1 MKQMEHSYKGEEKF
15 LVNDLKTIVSKARS
29 KAFAAVN
36 YSLVERNWRI
46 GKRIVEEEQNGEARA
61 EYGKHIIEVASAA
74 LTEEFGKGFS
84 ETNLINFKKFFLLFK
99 ELEIHQTVSEEFRKQ
114 VLHLLPWSHYERL
127 IRVED
132 KKAREWYAKEAYEQG
147 WSFRTL
153 NRNIN
158 TLYYERLLMSKK
170 KQPVVNEMQDK
181 TKAYQQDKLEYIKS
195 PVVLEFLGLPEDT
208 SLAESKLET
217 AIINNLEKFLM
228 EMGKGYALVARQ
240 QHIRTEENDYYID
253 LVFYN
258 YLIKSFILVDL
269 KVNRI
274 TYQDVGQMDMYLQMY
289 DKMKK
294 GPDDNPTIGIIL
306 CTETDSDVARYSTLA
321 KNDQMFAAK
330 YKLYLPDKEDL
341 RREIERQKELYLMA
355 HPEETGISV
364 TNGYAQ
370 PDSCFM
376 FAYDLE
382 QDKLLWRSAD
392 QSYNSMNFVVKG
404 DVILCGY
411 GFTAEDDYLYQINR
425 NTGEILDRLELKK
438 MPDLL
443 VEQDGKLYVHTYSY
457 DYVIDF

>member
-1 MKQMEHSYKGEEKF
+1 MKEPGKKYNDEDNL
-15 LVNDLKTIVSKARS
+15 LVNDLRSIVSKARS

-46 GKRIVEEEQNGEARA
+46 GQRIVEQEQNGASRA
-61 EYGKHIIEVASAA
+61 EYGKHVIEVASAA

-84 ETNLINFKKFFLLFK
+84 ETNIMNFKKFYLKFK
-99 ELEIHQTVSEEFRKQ
+99 ELTIPQTVSEEFKKQ
-114 VLHLLPWSHYERL
+114 KQQTLSDELSSHFQKGQTPPAQFELRLLPWSHYERL

-132 KKAREWYAKEAYEQG
+132 KKAREWYAKEAFEQG

-258 YLIKSFILVDL
+258 YLIKSFILADL

-341 RREIERQKELYLMA
+341 RREIERQKELYLMT
-355 HPEETGISV
+355 HPEE
-364 TNGYAQ
+364 N
-370 PDSCFM
+370 
-376 FAYDLE
+376 E
-382 QDKLLWRSAD
+382 K
-392 QSYNSMNFVVKG
+392 
-404 DVILCGY
+404 
-411 GFTAEDDYLYQINR
+411 E
-425 NTGEILDRLELKK
+425 
-438 MPDLL
+438 
-443 VEQDGKLYVHTYSY
+443 
-457 DYVIDF
+457 

>member
-1 MKQMEHSYKGEEKF
+1 MKQLNKKYNDEDNM
-15 LVNDLKTIVSKARS
+15 LVNDLRSIVSKARS

-46 GKRIVEEEQNGEARA
+46 GQRIVEQEQNGASRA
-61 EYGKHIIEVASAA
+61 EYGKHVIEIASAA

-84 ETNLINFKKFFLLFK
+84 YTNIANYKRFYLTFNNLQIL
-99 ELEIHQTVSEEFRKQ
+99 QTVSEEFNNPIQQTLPAKSSAPHKEDKAESAQSELR
-114 VLHLLPWSHYERL
+114 LLPWSHYERL

-132 KKAREWYAKEAYEQG
+132 KKAREWYAKEAFEQG
-147 WSFRTL
+147 WSYRTL

-158 TLYYERLLMSKK
+158 TLYYERLLMSTK
-170 KQPVVNEMQDK
+170 KQPVVKEMQDK

-330 YKLYLPDKEDL
+330 YKLYLPNEEDL
-341 RREIERQKELYLMA
+341 RREIERQKELFLMA
-355 HPEETGISV
+355 HLDE
-364 TNGYAQ
+364 N
-370 PDSCFM
+370 
-376 FAYDLE
+376 
-382 QDKLLWRSAD
+382 DK
-392 QSYNSMNFVVKG
+392 
-404 DVILCGY
+404 IL
-411 GFTAEDDYLYQINR
+411 
-425 NTGEILDRLELKK
+425 
-438 MPDLL
+438 
-443 VEQDGKLYVHTYSY
+443 
-457 DYVIDF
+457 

>member
-1 MKQMEHSYKGEEKF
+1 MKQLNKKYNDKDNM
-15 LVNDLKTIVSKARS
+15 LVNDLRSIVSKARS

-46 GKRIVEEEQNGEARA
+46 GQRIVKQEQNGASRA
-61 EYGKHIIEVASAA
+61 EYGKHVIEVASSA

-84 ETNLINFKKFFLLFK
+84 ETNIRTSRKFFLIFND
-99 ELEIHQTVSEEFRKQ
+99 LEIQQTLSAESNLPKHQTLSDESSLLPQKGQTQSAQFELR
-114 VLHLLPWSHYERL
+114 LLPWSHYERL
-127 IRVED
+127 IRVGD
-132 KKAREWYAKEAYEQG
+132 KKAREWYAKEAFEQG

-355 HPEETGISV
+355 HPEE
-364 TNGYAQ
+364 N
-370 PDSCFM
+370 
-376 FAYDLE
+376 
-382 QDKLLWRSAD
+382 DK
-392 QSYNSMNFVVKG
+392 
-404 DVILCGY
+404 
-411 GFTAEDDYLYQINR
+411 E
-425 NTGEILDRLELKK
+425 
-438 MPDLL
+438 
-443 VEQDGKLYVHTYSY
+443 
-457 DYVIDF
+457 

>member
-1 MKQMEHSYKGEEKF
+1 MKEPSKKYNDEDNM
-15 LVNDLKTIVSKARS
+15 LVNDLRSIVSKARS

-46 GKRIVEEEQNGEARA
+46 GQRIVEEEQNGASRA
-61 EYGKHIIEVASAA
+61 EYGKHVIEVASAA
-74 LTEEFGKGFS
+74 LMKEFGKGFS
-84 ETNLINFKKFFLLFK
+84 ETNIMNFKKFYLKFK
-99 ELEIHQTVSEEFRKQ
+99 ELTIPQTLSEEFKKQ
-114 VLHLLPWSHYERL
+114 KHQTLSDESSLLPQKWQTQPAQFELRLLPWSHYERL

-132 KKAREWYAKEAYEQG
+132 KKAREWYAKEAFEQG
-147 WSFRTL
+147 WSYRTL

-158 TLYYERLLMSKK
+158 TLYYERLLMSTK
-170 KQPVVNEMQDK
+170 KQPVVDEMQDK

-321 KNDQMFAAK
+321 QNDQMFAAK

-355 HPEETGISV
+355 HPEE
-364 TNGYAQ
+364 N
-370 PDSCFM
+370 
-376 FAYDLE
+376 
-382 QDKLLWRSAD
+382 DK
-392 QSYNSMNFVVKG
+392 
-404 DVILCGY
+404 
-411 GFTAEDDYLYQINR
+411 E
-425 NTGEILDRLELKK
+425 
-438 MPDLL
+438 
-443 VEQDGKLYVHTYSY
+443 
-457 DYVIDF
+457 

>member
-1 MKQMEHSYKGEEKF
+1 MKEPGKKYNDEDNM
-15 LVNDLKTIVSKARS
+15 LVNDLRSIVSKARS

-46 GKRIVEEEQNGEARA
+46 GQRIVEEEQNGASRA
-61 EYGKHIIEVASAA
+61 EYGKHVIEIASAA

-84 ETNLINFKKFFLLFK
+84 YTNIANYKRFYLTFNNLQIL
-99 ELEIHQTVSEEFRKQ
+99 QTLSEEFNNPIQQTLPAKSSAPHKEDKAESTQSELR
-114 VLHLLPWSHYERL
+114 LLPWSHYERL

-132 KKAREWYAKEAYEQG
+132 KKAREWYAKEAFEQG

-181 TKAYQQDKLEYIKS
+181 TKAYQQNKLEYIKS

-355 HPEETGISV
+355 HPEE
-364 TNGYAQ
+364 N
-370 PDSCFM
+370 
-376 FAYDLE
+376 
-382 QDKLLWRSAD
+382 DK
-392 QSYNSMNFVVKG
+392 
-404 DVILCGY
+404 
-411 GFTAEDDYLYQINR
+411 E
-425 NTGEILDRLELKK
+425 
-438 MPDLL
+438 
-443 VEQDGKLYVHTYSY
+443 
-457 DYVIDF
+457 

>member
-1 MKQMEHSYKGEEKF
+1 MNEPGKKYNDEDNM
-15 LVNDLKTIVSKARS
+15 LVNDLRSIVSKARS

-46 GKRIVEEEQNGEARA
+46 GQRIVEEEQNGASRA
-61 EYGKHIIEVASAA
+61 EYGKHVIEVASAA
-74 LTEEFGKGFS
+74 LTKEFGKGFS
-84 ETNLINFKKFFLLFK
+84 ETNIMNFKKFYLKFK
-99 ELEIHQTVSEEFRKQ
+99 ELAIPQTVSEEFKKQ
-114 VLHLLPWSHYERL
+114 KHQTLSDESSLLPQKGQTQPAQSELRLLPWSHYERL

-132 KKAREWYAKEAYEQG
+132 KKAREWYAKEAFEQG

-158 TLYYERLLMSKK
+158 TLYYARLLMSKK
-170 KQPVVNEMQDK
+170 KQPVVDEMQDK

-208 SLAESKLET
+208 SLAESKLKT
-217 AIINNLEKFLM
+217 AVINNLEKFLM

-330 YKLYLPDKEDL
+330 YKLYLPNEEDL

-355 HPEETGISV
+355 HP
-364 TNGYAQ
+364 
-370 PDSCFM
+370 
-376 FAYDLE
+376 
-382 QDKLLWRSAD
+382 DK
-392 QSYNSMNFVVKG
+392 
-404 DVILCGY
+404 
-411 GFTAEDDYLYQINR
+411 
-425 NTGEILDRLELKK
+425 
-438 MPDLL
+438 
-443 VEQDGKLYVHTYSY
+443 
-457 DYVIDF
+457 

>member
-1 MKQMEHSYKGEEKF
+1 MKEPGKKYNDEDNM
-15 LVNDLKTIVSKARS
+15 LVNDLRSIVSKARS

-46 GKRIVEEEQNGEARA
+46 GQRIVEEEQNGASRA
-61 EYGKHIIEVASAA
+61 EYGKHVIEVASAA

-84 ETNLINFKKFFLLFK
+84 YTNIANYKRFYLTFNNLQIL
-99 ELEIHQTVSEEFRKQ
+99 QTVSEEFNNPIQQTLPAKSSA
-114 VLHLLPWSHYERL
+114 LHKEDKAESTQSELRLLPWSHYERL

-132 KKAREWYAKEAYEQG
+132 KKAREWYAKEAFEQG

-170 KQPVVNEMQDK
+170 KRPVVDEMQDN

-355 HPEETGISV
+355 HPEE
-364 TNGYAQ
+364 N
-370 PDSCFM
+370 
-376 FAYDLE
+376 
-382 QDKLLWRSAD
+382 DK
-392 QSYNSMNFVVKG
+392 
-404 DVILCGY
+404 
-411 GFTAEDDYLYQINR
+411 E
-425 NTGEILDRLELKK
+425 
-438 MPDLL
+438 
-443 VEQDGKLYVHTYSY
+443 
-457 DYVIDF
+457 

>member
-74 LTEEFGKGFS
+74 LTEEFGKGYS
-84 ETNLINFKKFFLLFK
+84 ETNIRTFRKFFLIFRN
-99 ELEIHQTVSEEFRKQ
+99 LEIQQTVSAESNLPKQ
-114 VLHLLPWSHYERL
+114 QTLSDNLSSHFQKGQTPPAQFKLRLLPWSHYERL
-127 IRVED
+127 IRIED
-132 KKAREWYAKEAYEQG
+132 KRARDWYAKEAFEQG
-147 WSFRTL
+147 WSYRTL
-153 NRNIN
+153 SRNIN
-158 TLYYERLLMSKK
+158 TLYYERLLMSKDK
-170 KQPVVNEMQDK
+170 APVEKEMKEKTNEF
-181 TKAYQQDKLEYIKS
+181 QQDKLEYIKS
-195 PVVLEFLGLPEDT
+195 PVVMEFLGLPSDS
-208 SLAESKLET
+208 SLKESKLES
-217 AIINNLEKFLM
+217 AIIDNLEKFLM

-355 HPEETGISV
+355 HPEE
-364 TNGYAQ
+364 N
-370 PDSCFM
+370 
-376 FAYDLE
+376 
-382 QDKLLWRSAD
+382 DK
-392 QSYNSMNFVVKG
+392 
-404 DVILCGY
+404 
-411 GFTAEDDYLYQINR
+411 E
-425 NTGEILDRLELKK
+425 
-438 MPDLL
+438 
-443 VEQDGKLYVHTYSY
+443 
-457 DYVIDF
+457 

>member
-1 MKQMEHSYKGEEKF
+1 MKEPEKKYNDEDNM
-15 LVNDLKTIVSKARS
+15 LVNDLRSIVSKARS

-46 GKRIVEEEQNGEARA
+46 GQRIVEEEQNGTSRA
-61 EYGKHIIEVASAA
+61 EYGKHVIEVASAA
-74 LTEEFGKGFS
+74 LTKEFGKGFS
-84 ETNLINFKKFFLLFK
+84 YTNIANYKRFYLTFRDLQIL
-99 ELEIHQTVSEEFRKQ
+99 QTVSEEFKKQ
-114 VLHLLPWSHYERL
+114 KHQTLSDESSLLPQKDQTQSTQSELRLLPWSHYERL

-132 KKAREWYAKEAYEQG
+132 KKAREWYAKEAFEQG

-170 KQPVVNEMQDK
+170 KQPVVDEMQDK

-355 HPEETGISV
+355 HPEE
-364 TNGYAQ
+364 N
-370 PDSCFM
+370 
-376 FAYDLE
+376 
-382 QDKLLWRSAD
+382 DK
-392 QSYNSMNFVVKG
+392 
-404 DVILCGY
+404 
-411 GFTAEDDYLYQINR
+411 E
-425 NTGEILDRLELKK
+425 
-438 MPDLL
+438 
-443 VEQDGKLYVHTYSY
+443 
-457 DYVIDF
+457 

>member
-1 MKQMEHSYKGEEKF
+1 MKEPGKKYNDEDNM
-15 LVNDLKTIVSKARS
+15 LVNDLRSIVSKARS

-46 GKRIVEEEQNGEARA
+46 GQRIVEQEQNGASRA
-61 EYGKHIIEVASAA
+61 EYGKHVIEIASAA

-84 ETNLINFKKFFLLFK
+84 ETNIMNFKKFYLKFK
-99 ELEIHQTVSEEFRKQ
+99 ELTIPQTLSEEFKKQ
-114 VLHLLPWSHYERL
+114 KHQTLSDESSLLPQKGQTQSAQFELRLLPWSHYERL

-132 KKAREWYAKEAYEQG
+132 KKAREWYAKEAFEQG

-321 KNDQMFAAK
+321 QNDQMFAAK

-355 HPEETGISV
+355 HPEE
-364 TNGYAQ
+364 N
-370 PDSCFM
+370 
-376 FAYDLE
+376 
-382 QDKLLWRSAD
+382 DK
-392 QSYNSMNFVVKG
+392 
-404 DVILCGY
+404 
-411 GFTAEDDYLYQINR
+411 E
-425 NTGEILDRLELKK
+425 
-438 MPDLL
+438 
-443 VEQDGKLYVHTYSY
+443 
-457 DYVIDF
+457 

>member
-1 MKQMEHSYKGEEKF
+1 MKEPGKKYNDEDNM
-15 LVNDLKTIVSKARS
+15 LVNDLRSIVSKARS
-29 KAFAAVN
+29 KTFAAVN

-46 GKRIVEEEQNGEARA
+46 GQRIVEQEQNGASRA
-61 EYGKHIIEVASAA
+61 EYGKHVIEVASAA
-74 LTEEFGKGFS
+74 LTKEFGKGFS
-84 ETNLINFKKFFLLFK
+84 ETNIMNFKKFYLKFK
-99 ELEIHQTVSEEFRKQ
+99 ELTIPQTLSEEFKKQ
-114 VLHLLPWSHYERL
+114 KHQTLSDESSLLPQKGQTQSAQFELRLLPWSHYERL

-132 KKAREWYAKEAYEQG
+132 KKAREWYAKEAFEQG

-330 YKLYLPDKEDL
+330 YKLYLPNEEDL

-355 HPEETGISV
+355 HP
-364 TNGYAQ
+364 
-370 PDSCFM
+370 
-376 FAYDLE
+376 
-382 QDKLLWRSAD
+382 DK
-392 QSYNSMNFVVKG
+392 
-404 DVILCGY
+404 
-411 GFTAEDDYLYQINR
+411 
-425 NTGEILDRLELKK
+425 
-438 MPDLL
+438 
-443 VEQDGKLYVHTYSY
+443 
-457 DYVIDF
+457 

>member
-1 MKQMEHSYKGEEKF
+1 MKQLNKKYNDEDNM
-15 LVNDLKTIVSKARS
+15 LVNDLRSIVSKARS

-46 GKRIVEEEQNGEARA
+46 GQRIVEQEQNGASRA
-61 EYGKHIIEVASAA
+61 EYGKHVIEVASAA
-74 LTEEFGKGFS
+74 LTKEFGKGFS
-84 ETNLINFKKFFLLFK
+84 ETNIMNFKKFYLKFK
-99 ELEIHQTVSEEFRKQ
+99 ELTIPQTVSEEFKKQ
-114 VLHLLPWSHYERL
+114 KQQTLSDESSLLLQKGQTQSAQFELRLLSWSHYERL

-132 KKAREWYAKEAYEQG
+132 KKAREWYAKESFEQG

-158 TLYYERLLMSKK
+158 TLYYERLLMSTK
-170 KQPVVNEMQDK
+170 KQPVVKEMQDK

-355 HPEETGISV
+355 HPEE
-364 TNGYAQ
+364 N
-370 PDSCFM
+370 
-376 FAYDLE
+376 
-382 QDKLLWRSAD
+382 DK
-392 QSYNSMNFVVKG
+392 
-404 DVILCGY
+404 
-411 GFTAEDDYLYQINR
+411 E
-425 NTGEILDRLELKK
+425 
-438 MPDLL
+438 
-443 VEQDGKLYVHTYSY
+443 
-457 DYVIDF
+457 

>member
-1 MKQMEHSYKGEEKF
+1 MKEPGKKYNDEDNM
-15 LVNDLKTIVSKARS
+15 LVNDLRSIVSKARS

-46 GKRIVEEEQNGEARA
+46 GQRIVEEEQNGASRA
-61 EYGKHIIEVASAA
+61 EYGKHVIEVASAA
-74 LTEEFGKGFS
+74 LTKEFGKGFS
-84 ETNLINFKKFFLLFK
+84 ETNIINFKKFYLKFK
-99 ELEIHQTVSEEFRKQ
+99 ELAIPQTVSEEFKKQ
-114 VLHLLPWSHYERL
+114 KHQTLSDESSLLPQKGQTQPAQSELRLLPWSHYERL

-132 KKAREWYAKEAYEQG
+132 KKAREWYAKEAFEQG

-158 TLYYERLLMSKK
+158 TLYYERLLMSTK
-170 KQPVVNEMQDK
+170 KQPVVDEMQDK

-355 HPEETGISV
+355 HPEE
-364 TNGYAQ
+364 N
-370 PDSCFM
+370 
-376 FAYDLE
+376 
-382 QDKLLWRSAD
+382 DK
-392 QSYNSMNFVVKG
+392 
-404 DVILCGY
+404 
-411 GFTAEDDYLYQINR
+411 E
-425 NTGEILDRLELKK
+425 
-438 MPDLL
+438 
-443 VEQDGKLYVHTYSY
+443 
-457 DYVIDF
+457 

>member
-84 ETNLINFKKFFLLFK
+84 ETNIRTFRKFFLIFRN
-99 ELEIHQTVSEEFRKQ
+99 LEIQQTVSAESNLPKQ
-114 VLHLLPWSHYERL
+114 QTLSDNLSSHFQKGQTPPAQFKLRLLPWSHYERL
-127 IRVED
+127 IRIED
-132 KKAREWYAKEAYEQG
+132 KRARDWYAKEAFKQG
-147 WSFRTL
+147 WSYRTL
-153 NRNIN
+153 SRNIN
-158 TLYYERLLMSKK
+158 TLYYERLLMSKDK
-170 KQPVVNEMQDK
+170 APVEKEMKEKTNEF
-181 TKAYQQDKLEYIKS
+181 QQDKLEYIKS
-195 PVVLEFLGLPEDT
+195 PVVMEFLGLPSDS
-208 SLAESKLET
+208 SLKESKLES
-217 AIINNLEKFLM
+217 AIIDNLEKFLM

-306 CTETDSDVARYSTLA
+306 CAETDSDVARYSTLA

-330 YKLYLPDKEDL
+330 YKLYLPNEEDL

-355 HPEETGISV
+355 HPEE
-364 TNGYAQ
+364 N
-370 PDSCFM
+370 
-376 FAYDLE
+376 
-382 QDKLLWRSAD
+382 DK
-392 QSYNSMNFVVKG
+392 
-404 DVILCGY
+404 
-411 GFTAEDDYLYQINR
+411 E
-425 NTGEILDRLELKK
+425 
-438 MPDLL
+438 
-443 VEQDGKLYVHTYSY
+443 
-457 DYVIDF
+457 

>member
-1 MKQMEHSYKGEEKF
+1 MKEPGKKYNDEDNM
-15 LVNDLKTIVSKARS
+15 LVNDLRSIVSKARS

-46 GKRIVEEEQNGEARA
+46 GQRIVEQEQNGASRA
-61 EYGKHIIEVASAA
+61 EYGKHVIEVASAA
-74 LTEEFGKGFS
+74 LTKEFGKGFS
-84 ETNLINFKKFFLLFK
+84 ETNIMNFKKFYLKFK
-99 ELEIHQTVSEEFRKQ
+99 ELTIPQTVSEEFKKQ
-114 VLHLLPWSHYERL
+114 KQQTLSDESSLLPQKGQPQPAQFELRLLPWSHYERL

-132 KKAREWYAKEAYEQG
+132 KKAREWYAKEAFNEG
-147 WSFRTL
+147 WSYRTL

-158 TLYYERLLMSKK
+158 TLYYERLLMSTK
-170 KQPVVNEMQDK
+170 KQPVVDEMQDK

-208 SLAESKLET
+208 SLAESKLEP

-355 HPEETGISV
+355 HPEE
-364 TNGYAQ
+364 N
-370 PDSCFM
+370 
-376 FAYDLE
+376 
-382 QDKLLWRSAD
+382 DK
-392 QSYNSMNFVVKG
+392 
-404 DVILCGY
+404 
-411 GFTAEDDYLYQINR
+411 E
-425 NTGEILDRLELKK
+425 
-438 MPDLL
+438 
-443 VEQDGKLYVHTYSY
+443 
-457 DYVIDF
+457 

>member
-1 MKQMEHSYKGEEKF
+1 MKQPGKKYNDEDNM
-15 LVNDLKTIVSKARS
+15 LVNDLRSIVSKARS

-46 GKRIVEEEQNGEARA
+46 GQRIVEQEQNGASRA
-61 EYGKHIIEVASAA
+61 EYGKHVIEIASAA

-84 ETNLINFKKFFLLFK
+84 YTNIANYKRFYLTFNNLQIL
-99 ELEIHQTVSEEFRKQ
+99 QTLSEEFKKQ
-114 VLHLLPWSHYERL
+114 KHQTLSEEFSLLPQKGQTQSAQFELRLLPWSHYERL

-132 KKAREWYAKEAYEQG
+132 KKAREWYAKEAFEQG

-355 HPEETGISV
+355 HPEE
-364 TNGYAQ
+364 N
-370 PDSCFM
+370 
-376 FAYDLE
+376 
-382 QDKLLWRSAD
+382 DK
-392 QSYNSMNFVVKG
+392 
-404 DVILCGY
+404 
-411 GFTAEDDYLYQINR
+411 E
-425 NTGEILDRLELKK
+425 
-438 MPDLL
+438 
-443 VEQDGKLYVHTYSY
+443 
-457 DYVIDF
+457 

>member
-1 MKQMEHSYKGEEKF
+1 MKEPSKKYNDEDNM
-15 LVNDLKTIVSKARS
+15 LVNDLRSIVSKARS

-46 GKRIVEEEQNGEARA
+46 GQRIVEEEQNGASRA
-61 EYGKHIIEVASAA
+61 EYGKHVIEVASAA
-74 LTEEFGKGFS
+74 LTKEFGKGFS
-84 ETNLINFKKFFLLFK
+84 ETNIMNFKKFYLKFK
-99 ELEIHQTVSEEFRKQ
+99 ELTIPQTLSEEFKKQ
-114 VLHLLPWSHYERL
+114 KHQTLSDESSLLPQKGQTQPAQSELRLLPWSHYERL

-132 KKAREWYAKEAYEQG
+132 KKAREWYAKEAFEQG

-158 TLYYERLLMSKK
+158 TLYYERLLMSTK
-170 KQPVVNEMQDK
+170 KQPVVDEMQDK

-355 HPEETGISV
+355 HPEE
-364 TNGYAQ
+364 N
-370 PDSCFM
+370 
-376 FAYDLE
+376 
-382 QDKLLWRSAD
+382 DK
-392 QSYNSMNFVVKG
+392 
-404 DVILCGY
+404 
-411 GFTAEDDYLYQINR
+411 E
-425 NTGEILDRLELKK
+425 
-438 MPDLL
+438 
-443 VEQDGKLYVHTYSY
+443 
-457 DYVIDF
+457 

>member
-1 MKQMEHSYKGEEKF
+1 MKQPRKKYNDEDNM
-15 LVNDLKTIVSKARS
+15 LVNDLRSIVSKARS

-46 GKRIVEEEQNGEARA
+46 GQRIVEQEQNGASRA
-61 EYGKHIIEVASAA
+61 EYGKHVIEIASAA

-84 ETNLINFKKFFLLFK
+84 ETNIRTFRKFFLIFRN
-99 ELEIHQTVSEEFRKQ
+99 LEIQQTVSAESNLPKQ
-114 VLHLLPWSHYERL
+114 QTLSDNLSSHFQKGQTPPAQFKLRLLPWSHYERL
-127 IRVED
+127 IRIED
-132 KKAREWYAKEAYEQG
+132 KRARDWYAKEAFEQG
-147 WSFRTL
+147 WSYRTL
-153 NRNIN
+153 SRNIN
-158 TLYYERLLMSKK
+158 TLYYERFLMSKDK
-170 KQPVVNEMQDK
+170 APVEKEMKEKTNEF
-181 TKAYQQDKLEYIKS
+181 QQDKLEYIKS
-195 PVVLEFLGLPEDT
+195 PVVMEFLGLPSDS
-208 SLAESKLET
+208 SLKESKLES

-306 CTETDSDVARYSTLA
+306 CAETDSDVARYSTLA

-330 YKLYLPDKEDL
+330 YKLYLPNEEDL

-355 HPEETGISV
+355 HP
-364 TNGYAQ
+364 
-370 PDSCFM
+370 
-376 FAYDLE
+376 
-382 QDKLLWRSAD
+382 DK
-392 QSYNSMNFVVKG
+392 
-404 DVILCGY
+404 
-411 GFTAEDDYLYQINR
+411 
-425 NTGEILDRLELKK
+425 
-438 MPDLL
+438 
-443 VEQDGKLYVHTYSY
+443 
-457 DYVIDF
+457 

>member
-1 MKQMEHSYKGEEKF
+1 MKQPRKKYNDEDNM
-15 LVNDLKTIVSKARS
+15 LVNDLRSIVSKARS

-46 GKRIVEEEQNGEARA
+46 GQRIVEQEQNGASRA
-61 EYGKHIIEVASAA
+61 EYGKHVIEIASAA

-84 ETNLINFKKFFLLFK
+84 ETNIMNFKKFYLKFK
-99 ELEIHQTVSEEFRKQ
+99 ELTIPQTLSEEFKKQ
-114 VLHLLPWSHYERL
+114 KHQTLSDESSLLPQKGQTQSAQFELRLLPWSHYERL

-132 KKAREWYAKEAYEQG
+132 KKAREWYAKEAFEQG

-170 KQPVVNEMQDK
+170 KRPVVNEMQDK

-355 HPEETGISV
+355 HPEE
-364 TNGYAQ
+364 N
-370 PDSCFM
+370 
-376 FAYDLE
+376 
-382 QDKLLWRSAD
+382 DK
-392 QSYNSMNFVVKG
+392 
-404 DVILCGY
+404 
-411 GFTAEDDYLYQINR
+411 E
-425 NTGEILDRLELKK
+425 
-438 MPDLL
+438 
-443 VEQDGKLYVHTYSY
+443 
-457 DYVIDF
+457 

>member
-1 MKQMEHSYKGEEKF
+1 MKEPGKKYNDEDNM
-15 LVNDLKTIVSKARS
+15 LVNDLRSIVSKARS

-46 GKRIVEEEQNGEARA
+46 GQRIVEEEQNGASRA
-61 EYGKHIIEVASAA
+61 EYGKHVIEVASAA
-74 LTEEFGKGFS
+74 LTKEFGKGFS
-84 ETNLINFKKFFLLFK
+84 ETNIMNFKKFYLKFK
-99 ELEIHQTVSEEFRKQ
+99 ELTIPQTLSEEFKKQ
-114 VLHLLPWSHYERL
+114 KHQTLSDESSLLPQKGQTQPAQFELRLLPWSHYERL

-132 KKAREWYAKEAYEQG
+132 KKAREWYAKEAFEQG
-147 WSFRTL
+147 WSYRTL

-158 TLYYERLLMSKK
+158 TLYYERLLMSTK

-228 EMGKGYALVARQ
+228 EMGKGYALVTRQ

-355 HPEETGISV
+355 HPEE
-364 TNGYAQ
+364 N
-370 PDSCFM
+370 
-376 FAYDLE
+376 
-382 QDKLLWRSAD
+382 DK
-392 QSYNSMNFVVKG
+392 
-404 DVILCGY
+404 
-411 GFTAEDDYLYQINR
+411 E
-425 NTGEILDRLELKK
+425 
-438 MPDLL
+438 
-443 VEQDGKLYVHTYSY
+443 
-457 DYVIDF
+457 

>member
-1 MKQMEHSYKGEEKF
+1 MKQPSKKYNDEDNM
-15 LVNDLKTIVSKARS
+15 LVNDLRSIVSKARS

-46 GKRIVEEEQNGEARA
+46 GQRIVEQEQNGASRA
-61 EYGKHIIEVASAA
+61 EYGKHVIEVASAA
-74 LTEEFGKGFS
+74 LTKEFGKGFS
-84 ETNLINFKKFFLLFK
+84 ETNIMNFKKFYLKFK
-99 ELEIHQTVSEEFRKQ
+99 GLAIPQTLSEEFNNPIQQTLPAKSSAPYKEDKTPSAQFELR
-114 VLHLLPWSHYERL
+114 LLPWSHYERL

-132 KKAREWYAKEAYEQG
+132 KKAREWYAKEAFNEG
-147 WSFRTL
+147 WSYRTL

-158 TLYYERLLMSKK
+158 TLYYERLLMSTK
-170 KQPVVNEMQDK
+170 KQPVVDEMQDK

-289 DKMKK
+289 DKIKK

-355 HPEETGISV
+355 HPEE
-364 TNGYAQ
+364 N
-370 PDSCFM
+370 
-376 FAYDLE
+376 
-382 QDKLLWRSAD
+382 
-392 QSYNSMNFVVKG
+392 
-404 DVILCGY
+404 
-411 GFTAEDDYLYQINR
+411 
-425 NTGEILDRLELKK
+425 KK
-438 MPDLL
+438 
-443 VEQDGKLYVHTYSY
+443 E
-457 DYVIDF
+457 

>member
-1 MKQMEHSYKGEEKF
+1 MKEPEKKYNDEDNM
-15 LVNDLKTIVSKARS
+15 LVNDLRSIVSKARS

-46 GKRIVEEEQNGEARA
+46 GQRIVEQEQNGASRA
-61 EYGKHIIEVASAA
+61 EYGKHVIEVASAA

-84 ETNLINFKKFFLLFK
+84 ETNIMNFKKFYLKFK
-99 ELEIHQTVSEEFRKQ
+99 ELTIPQTVSEEFKKQ
-114 VLHLLPWSHYERL
+114 KQQTLSDELSSHFQKSQTQSAQFELRLLPWSHYERL
-127 IRVED
+127 IRIED
-132 KKAREWYAKEAYEQG
+132 KKAREWYAKEAFEQG

-355 HPEETGISV
+355 HPEE
-364 TNGYAQ
+364 N
-370 PDSCFM
+370 
-376 FAYDLE
+376 
-382 QDKLLWRSAD
+382 DK
-392 QSYNSMNFVVKG
+392 
-404 DVILCGY
+404 
-411 GFTAEDDYLYQINR
+411 E
-425 NTGEILDRLELKK
+425 
-438 MPDLL
+438 
-443 VEQDGKLYVHTYSY
+443 
-457 DYVIDF
+457 

>member
-1 MKQMEHSYKGEEKF
+1 MKEPGKKYNDEDNM
-15 LVNDLKTIVSKARS
+15 LVNDLRSIVSKARS

-46 GKRIVEEEQNGEARA
+46 GQRIVEEEQNGASRA
-61 EYGKHIIEVASAA
+61 EYGKHVIEVASAA

-84 ETNLINFKKFFLLFK
+84 YTNIANYKRFYLTFSDLQIL
-99 ELEIHQTVSEEFRKQ
+99 QTVSEEFKKQ
-114 VLHLLPWSHYERL
+114 KHQTLSDESSLLPQKGQTPPAQFELRLLPWSHYERL

-132 KKAREWYAKEAYEQG
+132 KKAREWYAKEAFNEG
-147 WSFRTL
+147 WSYRTL

-170 KQPVVNEMQDK
+170 KRPVVDEMQDK

-355 HPEETGISV
+355 HPEE
-364 TNGYAQ
+364 N
-370 PDSCFM
+370 
-376 FAYDLE
+376 
-382 QDKLLWRSAD
+382 DK
-392 QSYNSMNFVVKG
+392 
-404 DVILCGY
+404 
-411 GFTAEDDYLYQINR
+411 E
-425 NTGEILDRLELKK
+425 
-438 MPDLL
+438 
-443 VEQDGKLYVHTYSY
+443 
-457 DYVIDF
+457 

>member
-1 MKQMEHSYKGEEKF
+1 MEGIRAKISSIMKQPRKKYNDEDNM
-15 LVNDLKTIVSKARS
+15 LVNDLRSIVSKARS

-46 GKRIVEEEQNGEARA
+46 GQRIVEQEQNGASRA
-61 EYGKHIIEVASAA
+61 EYGKHVIEIASAA

-84 ETNLINFKKFFLLFK
+84 ETNIMNFKKFYLKFK
-99 ELEIHQTVSEEFRKQ
+99 ELAIPQTVSEEFKKQ
-114 VLHLLPWSHYERL
+114 KHQTLSDESSLLPQKDQTQSTQSELRLLPWSHYERL

-132 KKAREWYAKEAYEQG
+132 KKAREWYAKEAFEQG

-170 KQPVVNEMQDK
+170 KQPVVDEMQDK

-355 HPEETGISV
+355 HPEE
-364 TNGYAQ
+364 N
-370 PDSCFM
+370 
-376 FAYDLE
+376 
-382 QDKLLWRSAD
+382 DK
-392 QSYNSMNFVVKG
+392 
-404 DVILCGY
+404 
-411 GFTAEDDYLYQINR
+411 E
-425 NTGEILDRLELKK
+425 
-438 MPDLL
+438 
-443 VEQDGKLYVHTYSY
+443 
-457 DYVIDF
+457 

>member
-1 MKQMEHSYKGEEKF
+1 MKEPEKKYDDEDNM
-15 LVNDLKTIVSKARS
+15 LVNDLRSIVSKARS

-46 GKRIVEEEQNGEARA
+46 GQRIVEQEQNGASRA
-61 EYGKHIIEVASAA
+61 EYGKHVIEVASAA

-84 ETNLINFKKFFLLFK
+84 YTNIANYKRFYLTFNNLQIL
-99 ELEIHQTVSEEFRKQ
+99 QTVSEEFNNPIQQTLPAKSSAPHKEDKAESTQSELR
-114 VLHLLPWSHYERL
+114 LLPWSHYERL

-132 KKAREWYAKEAYEQG
+132 KKAREWYAKEAFEQG

-170 KQPVVNEMQDK
+170 KQPVVDEMQDN

-289 DKMKK
+289 DKMRK

-341 RREIERQKELYLMA
+341 RREIERQKELYSMA
-355 HPEETGISV
+355 HPEG
-364 TNGYAQ
+364 N
-370 PDSCFM
+370 
-376 FAYDLE
+376 
-382 QDKLLWRSAD
+382 DK
-392 QSYNSMNFVVKG
+392 
-404 DVILCGY
+404 
-411 GFTAEDDYLYQINR
+411 E
-425 NTGEILDRLELKK
+425 
-438 MPDLL
+438 
-443 VEQDGKLYVHTYSY
+443 
-457 DYVIDF
+457 

>member
-1 MKQMEHSYKGEEKF
+1 MKEPGKKYNDEDNM
-15 LVNDLKTIVSKARS
+15 LVNDLRSIVSKARS

-46 GKRIVEEEQNGEARA
+46 GQRIVEEEQNGASRA
-61 EYGKHIIEVASAA
+61 EYGKHVIEVASAA
-74 LTEEFGKGFS
+74 LTKEFGKGFS
-84 ETNLINFKKFFLLFK
+84 YTNIANYKRFYLTFSDLQIL
-99 ELEIHQTVSEEFRKQ
+99 QTVSEEFKKQ
-114 VLHLLPWSHYERL
+114 KHQTLSDESSLLPQKGQTPPAQFELRFLPWSHYERL

-132 KKAREWYAKEAYEQG
+132 KKAREWYAKEAFEQD

-170 KQPVVNEMQDK
+170 KQPVVDEMQDK

-355 HPEETGISV
+355 HPEE
-364 TNGYAQ
+364 N
-370 PDSCFM
+370 
-376 FAYDLE
+376 
-382 QDKLLWRSAD
+382 DK
-392 QSYNSMNFVVKG
+392 
-404 DVILCGY
+404 
-411 GFTAEDDYLYQINR
+411 E
-425 NTGEILDRLELKK
+425 
-438 MPDLL
+438 
-443 VEQDGKLYVHTYSY
+443 
-457 DYVIDF
+457 

>member
-1 MKQMEHSYKGEEKF
+1 MKQPRKKYNDEDNM
-15 LVNDLKTIVSKARS
+15 LVNDLRSIVSKARS

-46 GKRIVEEEQNGEARA
+46 GQRIVEEEQNGASRA
-61 EYGKHIIEVASAA
+61 EYGKHVIEVASAA

-84 ETNLINFKKFFLLFK
+84 ETNIMNFKKFYLKFK
-99 ELEIHQTVSEEFRKQ
+99 ELTIPQTLSEEFKKQ
-114 VLHLLPWSHYERL
+114 KHQTLSDESSLLPQKGQTQSAQFELRLLPWSHYERL

-132 KKAREWYAKEAYEQG
+132 KKAREWYAKEAFEQG

-195 PVVLEFLGLPEDT
+195 PVVMEFLGLPSDS
-208 SLAESKLET
+208 SLKESKLES
-217 AIINNLEKFLM
+217 AIIDNLEKFLM

-306 CTETDSDVARYSTLA
+306 CAETDSDVARYSTLA

-341 RREIERQKELYLMA
+341 RREIERQKELYLMT
-355 HPEETGISV
+355 HPEE
-364 TNGYAQ
+364 N
-370 PDSCFM
+370 
-376 FAYDLE
+376 E
-382 QDKLLWRSAD
+382 K
-392 QSYNSMNFVVKG
+392 
-404 DVILCGY
+404 
-411 GFTAEDDYLYQINR
+411 E
-425 NTGEILDRLELKK
+425 
-438 MPDLL
+438 
-443 VEQDGKLYVHTYSY
+443 
-457 DYVIDF
+457 

>member
-1 MKQMEHSYKGEEKF
+1 MKEPGKKYGDEDNM
-15 LVNDLKTIVSKARS
+15 LVNDLRSIVSKARS

-46 GKRIVEEEQNGEARA
+46 GQRIVEQEQNGASRA
-61 EYGKHIIEVASAA
+61 EYGKHVIEVASAA
-74 LTEEFGKGFS
+74 LTKEFGKGFS
-84 ETNLINFKKFFLLFK
+84 ETNIMNFKKFYLKFK
-99 ELEIHQTVSEEFRKQ
+99 ELTIPQTLSEEFKKQ
-114 VLHLLPWSHYERL
+114 KHQTLSDESSLLPQKGQTQPAQFELRLLPWSHYERL

-132 KKAREWYAKEAYEQG
+132 KKAREWYAKEAFNEG
-147 WSFRTL
+147 WSYRTL

-158 TLYYERLLMSKK
+158 TLYYERLLMSTK
-170 KQPVVNEMQDK
+170 KQPVVDEMQDK

-208 SLAESKLET
+208 SLAESKLEI

-355 HPEETGISV
+355 HPEES
-364 TNGYAQ
+364 
-370 PDSCFM
+370 
-376 FAYDLE
+376 
-382 QDKLLWRSAD
+382 DK
-392 QSYNSMNFVVKG
+392 
-404 DVILCGY
+404 
-411 GFTAEDDYLYQINR
+411 E
-425 NTGEILDRLELKK
+425 
-438 MPDLL
+438 
-443 VEQDGKLYVHTYSY
+443 
-457 DYVIDF
+457 

>member
-1 MKQMEHSYKGEEKF
+1 MKEPGKKYNDEDNM
-15 LVNDLKTIVSKARS
+15 LVNDLRSIVSKARS

-46 GKRIVEEEQNGEARA
+46 GQRIVEEEQNGASRA
-61 EYGKHIIEVASAA
+61 EYGKHVIEVASAA

-84 ETNLINFKKFFLLFK
+84 KTNIMNFKKFYLKFK
-99 ELEIHQTVSEEFRKQ
+99 ELTIPQTVSEEFKKQ
-114 VLHLLPWSHYERL
+114 KHQTLSDESSLLPPKGQTPPAQFELRFLPWSHYERL

-132 KKAREWYAKEAYEQG
+132 KKAREWYAKEAFEQG

-195 PVVLEFLGLPEDT
+195 PVVLEFLGLPKDT

-355 HPEETGISV
+355 HPEE
-364 TNGYAQ
+364 N
-370 PDSCFM
+370 
-376 FAYDLE
+376 
-382 QDKLLWRSAD
+382 DK
-392 QSYNSMNFVVKG
+392 
-404 DVILCGY
+404 
-411 GFTAEDDYLYQINR
+411 E
-425 NTGEILDRLELKK
+425 
-438 MPDLL
+438 
-443 VEQDGKLYVHTYSY
+443 
-457 DYVIDF
+457 

>member
-1 MKQMEHSYKGEEKF
+1 MKEPEKKYNDEDNM
-15 LVNDLKTIVSKARS
+15 LVNDLRSIVSKARS

-46 GKRIVEEEQNGEARA
+46 GQRIVEQEQNGASRA
-61 EYGKHIIEVASAA
+61 EYGKHVIEVASAA
-74 LTEEFGKGFS
+74 LTKEFGKGFS
-84 ETNLINFKKFFLLFK
+84 YTNIANYKRFYLTFSNLQIL
-99 ELEIHQTVSEEFRKQ
+99 QTVSEEFKKQ
-114 VLHLLPWSHYERL
+114 KHQTLSDESSLLPQKGQTPPAQFELRFLPWSHYERL

-132 KKAREWYAKEAYEQG
+132 KQAREWYVKEAFNEG
-147 WSFRTL
+147 WSYRTL

-158 TLYYERLLMSKK
+158 TLYYERLLMSTK
-170 KQPVVNEMQDK
+170 KQPVVDEMQDK

-355 HPEETGISV
+355 HPEE
-364 TNGYAQ
+364 N
-370 PDSCFM
+370 
-376 FAYDLE
+376 
-382 QDKLLWRSAD
+382 DK
-392 QSYNSMNFVVKG
+392 
-404 DVILCGY
+404 
-411 GFTAEDDYLYQINR
+411 E
-425 NTGEILDRLELKK
+425 
-438 MPDLL
+438 
-443 VEQDGKLYVHTYSY
+443 
-457 DYVIDF
+457 

>member
-1 MKQMEHSYKGEEKF
+1 MKQPRKKYNDEDNM
-15 LVNDLKTIVSKARS
+15 LVNDLRSIVSKARS

-46 GKRIVEEEQNGEARA
+46 GQRIVEQEQNGASRA
-61 EYGKHIIEVASAA
+61 EYGKHVIEIASAA

-84 ETNLINFKKFFLLFK
+84 YTNIANYKRFYLTFNNLQIL
-99 ELEIHQTVSEEFRKQ
+99 QTVSEEFNNPIQQTLPAKSSPPHKEDKAESTQSELR
-114 VLHLLPWSHYERL
+114 LLPWSHYERL

-132 KKAREWYAKEAYEQG
+132 KKAREWYAKEAFEQG

-306 CTETDSDVARYSTLA
+306 CSETDSDVARYSTLA

-355 HPEETGISV
+355 HPEE
-364 TNGYAQ
+364 N
-370 PDSCFM
+370 
-376 FAYDLE
+376 
-382 QDKLLWRSAD
+382 DK
-392 QSYNSMNFVVKG
+392 
-404 DVILCGY
+404 
-411 GFTAEDDYLYQINR
+411 E
-425 NTGEILDRLELKK
+425 
-438 MPDLL
+438 
-443 VEQDGKLYVHTYSY
+443 
-457 DYVIDF
+457 

>member
-1 MKQMEHSYKGEEKF
+1 MKEPSKKYNDEDNM
-15 LVNDLKTIVSKARS
+15 LVNDLRSIVSKARS

-46 GKRIVEEEQNGEARA
+46 GQRIVEEEQNGASRA
-61 EYGKHIIEVASAA
+61 EYGKHVIEVASAA
-74 LTEEFGKGFS
+74 LTKEFGKGFS
-84 ETNLINFKKFFLLFK
+84 ETNIMNFKKFYLKFK
-99 ELEIHQTVSEEFRKQ
+99 ELTIPQTLSEEFKKQ
-114 VLHLLPWSHYERL
+114 KHQTLSDESSLLPQKWQTQPAQFELRLLPWSHYERL

-132 KKAREWYAKEAYEQG
+132 KKAREWYAKEAFEQG
-147 WSFRTL
+147 WSYRTL

-158 TLYYERLLMSKK
+158 TLYYERLLMSTK
-170 KQPVVNEMQDK
+170 KQPVVDEMQDK

-341 RREIERQKELYLMA
+341 RREIERQKELYLMT
-355 HPEETGISV
+355 HPEE
-364 TNGYAQ
+364 N
-370 PDSCFM
+370 
-376 FAYDLE
+376 E
-382 QDKLLWRSAD
+382 K
-392 QSYNSMNFVVKG
+392 
-404 DVILCGY
+404 
-411 GFTAEDDYLYQINR
+411 E
-425 NTGEILDRLELKK
+425 
-438 MPDLL
+438 
-443 VEQDGKLYVHTYSY
+443 
-457 DYVIDF
+457 

>member
-1 MKQMEHSYKGEEKF
+1 MKQLNKKYNDEDNM
-15 LVNDLKTIVSKARS
+15 LVNDLRSIVSKVRS

-46 GKRIVEEEQNGEARA
+46 GQRIVEQEQNGASRA
-61 EYGKHIIEVASAA
+61 EYGKHVIEVASAA

-84 ETNLINFKKFFLLFK
+84 ETNIMNFKKFYLKFK
-99 ELEIHQTVSEEFRKQ
+99 ELTIPQTLSEEFKKQ
-114 VLHLLPWSHYERL
+114 KQQTQSDESSLLPPKGQTPSAQFELHLLPWSHYERL

-132 KKAREWYAKEAYEQG
+132 KKAREWYTKEAFKQG

-158 TLYYERLLMSKK
+158 TLYYERLLMSTK
-170 KQPVVNEMQDK
+170 KQPVVDEMQDK

-306 CTETDSDVARYSTLA
+306 CSETDSDVARYSTLA

-355 HPEETGISV
+355 HPEE
-364 TNGYAQ
+364 N
-370 PDSCFM
+370 
-376 FAYDLE
+376 E
-382 QDKLLWRSAD
+382 K
-392 QSYNSMNFVVKG
+392 
-404 DVILCGY
+404 
-411 GFTAEDDYLYQINR
+411 E
-425 NTGEILDRLELKK
+425 
-438 MPDLL
+438 
-443 VEQDGKLYVHTYSY
+443 
-457 DYVIDF
+457 

>member
-1 MKQMEHSYKGEEKF
+1 MKEPEKKYNDEDNM
-15 LVNDLKTIVSKARS
+15 LVNDLRSIVSKARS

-46 GKRIVEEEQNGEARA
+46 GQRIVEEEQNGTSRA
-61 EYGKHIIEVASAA
+61 EYGKHVIEVASAA
-74 LTEEFGKGFS
+74 LTKEFGKGFS
-84 ETNLINFKKFFLLFK
+84 YTNIANYKRFYLIFSDLQIL
-99 ELEIHQTVSEEFRKQ
+99 QTVSEEFKKQ
-114 VLHLLPWSHYERL
+114 KHQTLSDESSLLPQKGQTQPAQFELRLLPWSHYERL

-132 KKAREWYAKEAYEQG
+132 KKAREWYAKEAFNEG
-147 WSFRTL
+147 WSYRTL

-158 TLYYERLLMSKK
+158 TLYYERLLMSTK
-170 KQPVVNEMQDK
+170 KQPVVDEMQDK

-355 HPEETGISV
+355 HPEE
-364 TNGYAQ
+364 N
-370 PDSCFM
+370 
-376 FAYDLE
+376 
-382 QDKLLWRSAD
+382 DK
-392 QSYNSMNFVVKG
+392 
-404 DVILCGY
+404 
-411 GFTAEDDYLYQINR
+411 E
-425 NTGEILDRLELKK
+425 
-438 MPDLL
+438 
-443 VEQDGKLYVHTYSY
+443 
-457 DYVIDF
+457 

>member
-1 MKQMEHSYKGEEKF
+1 MKQLNKKYNDKDNM
-15 LVNDLKTIVSKARS
+15 LVNDLRSIVNKARS

-36 YSLVERNWRI
+36 HSLVERNWRI
-46 GKRIVEEEQNGEARA
+46 GQRIVEEEQNGASRA
-61 EYGKHIIEVASAA
+61 EYGKHVIEVASAA
-74 LTEEFGKGFS
+74 LTKEFGKGFS
-84 ETNLINFKKFFLLFK
+84 ETNIMNFKKFYLKFK
-99 ELEIHQTVSEEFRKQ
+99 ELTIPQTVSEEFKKQ
-114 VLHLLPWSHYERL
+114 KQQTLSDESSLLLQKGQTQSAQFELRLLPWSHYERL

-132 KKAREWYAKEAYEQG
+132 KKAREWYAKEAFEQG

-158 TLYYERLLMSKK
+158 TLYYERLLMSTK
-170 KQPVVNEMQDK
+170 KQPVVDEMQDK
-181 TKAYQQDKLEYIKS
+181 TKAYQQDKLEYIKT

-355 HPEETGISV
+355 HPEE
-364 TNGYAQ
+364 N
-370 PDSCFM
+370 
-376 FAYDLE
+376 
-382 QDKLLWRSAD
+382 DK
-392 QSYNSMNFVVKG
+392 
-404 DVILCGY
+404 
-411 GFTAEDDYLYQINR
+411 E
-425 NTGEILDRLELKK
+425 
-438 MPDLL
+438 
-443 VEQDGKLYVHTYSY
+443 
-457 DYVIDF
+457 

>member
-46 GKRIVEEEQNGEARA
+46 GKRIVEEEQNGASRA

-84 ETNLINFKKFFLLFK
+84 VTNLRVFRRFYLKFSNLQ
-99 ELEIHQTVSEEFRKQ
+99 IQRTVSVEFNASIQQTPSEELSNNLQHVQKAGI
-114 VLHLLPWSHYERL
+114 HLLPWSHYELL
-127 IRVED
+127 IRIED
-132 KKAREWYAKEAYEQG
+132 KQARDWYAKEAFEQG
-147 WSFRTL
+147 WSYRTL

-158 TLYYERLLMSKK
+158 TLYYERLLMSKDK
-170 KQPVVNEMQDK
+170 APVEKEMKEKTNEF
-181 TKAYQQDKLEYIKS
+181 QQDKLEYIKS
-195 PVVLEFLGLPEDT
+195 PVVMEFLGLPSDS
-208 SLAESKLET
+208 SLKESKLES
-217 AIINNLEKFLM
+217 AIIDNLEKFLM

-240 QHIRTEENDYYID
+240 QHIRTEENNYYID

-355 HPEETGISV
+355 HPEE
-364 TNGYAQ
+364 N
-370 PDSCFM
+370 
-376 FAYDLE
+376 
-382 QDKLLWRSAD
+382 DK
-392 QSYNSMNFVVKG
+392 
-404 DVILCGY
+404 
-411 GFTAEDDYLYQINR
+411 E
-425 NTGEILDRLELKK
+425 
-438 MPDLL
+438 
-443 VEQDGKLYVHTYSY
+443 
-457 DYVIDF
+457 

>member
-1 MKQMEHSYKGEEKF
+1 MKQMEHSYKEEEKF

-46 GKRIVEEEQNGEARA
+46 GKRIVEEEQNGAARA

-74 LTEEFGKGFS
+74 LTGEFGKGFS
-84 ETNLINFKKFFLLFK
+84 VTTLRVFRRFYLKFSDLQIQRTVSVEFQTS
-99 ELEIHQTVSEEFRKQ
+99 IHQTVSDELSNSRQQMSKADIC
-114 VLHLLPWSHYERL
+114 LLPWSHYELL
-127 IRVED
+127 IRIED
-132 KKAREWYAKEAYEQG
+132 KQARDWYAKEAFEQG
-147 WSFRTL
+147 WSYRTL

-158 TLYYERLLMSKK
+158 TLYYERLLMSK
-170 KQPVVNEMQDK
+170 DK
-181 TKAYQQDKLEYIKS
+181 TPVEEEMKEKTQEFQQDKLEYIKS
-195 PVVLEFLGLPEDT
+195 PVVMEFLGLPSDS
-208 SLAESKLET
+208 SLKESKLET
-217 AIINNLEKFLM
+217 AIIDNLEKFLM

-306 CTETDSDVARYSTLA
+306 CAETDSDVARYSTLA

-330 YKLYLPDKEDL
+330 YKLYLPNEEDL
-341 RREIERQKELYLMA
+341 RREIERQKKLYLMA
-355 HPEETGISV
+355 HP
-364 TNGYAQ
+364 
-370 PDSCFM
+370 
-376 FAYDLE
+376 
-382 QDKLLWRSAD
+382 DK
-392 QSYNSMNFVVKG
+392 
-404 DVILCGY
+404 
-411 GFTAEDDYLYQINR
+411 
-425 NTGEILDRLELKK
+425 
-438 MPDLL
+438 
-443 VEQDGKLYVHTYSY
+443 
-457 DYVIDF
+457 